1 MSAVRIGI
9 LLYLLGVAVMAGDV
23 IYGRTIQTE
32 VATLGIAGIQ
42 SKYGDAGGLK
52 LLAFA
57 FGFPLGVGLSLLGA
71 ALLGGTA
78 KTRPA
83 RLGGWTLLVILV
95 PILTPGILGT
105 SHSPSYFGIGG
116 ITILGLVAASMWYWG
131 RYRLRVDDAR
141 RSAADWQ
148 GLGYLAFALAAW
160 NLCGFGGM
168 PSFAVYPEKMIALNA
183 IPFAVGQLK
192 AVMALFI
199 LGWIFTAIGLHR
211 AARGLPQP

>member
-1 MSAVRIGI
+1 MSAARIGI
-9 LLYLLGVAVMAGDV
+9 LLYLVGVVVMAGDV
-23 IYGRTIQTE
+23 IYGRTIQAE
-32 VATLGIAGIQ
+32 VAALGITGIQ
-42 SKYGDAGGLK
+42 TKYGDAGGLK

-78 KTRPA
+78 GTPLG
-83 RLGGWTLLVILV
+83 RLGGWALLVILV
-95 PILTPGILGT
+95 PLLTPGVLGT
-105 SHSPSYFGIGG
+105 AHHPAYFGIGG

-131 RYRLRVDDAR
+131 RYRRRVSAALRP
-141 RSAADWQ
+141 AADWQ

-199 LGWIFTAIGLHR
+199 LGWVFTLIGLHR
-211 AARGLPQP
+211 ATRGLTQP

>member
-1 MSAVRIGI
+1 MNAVRIGI
-9 LLYLLGVAVMAGDV
+9 VLYLIGVVIMAGDV
-23 IYGRTIQTE
+23 FYGRTIQTE
-32 VATLGIAGIQ
+32 VTALGIAGIQ
-42 SKYGDAGGLK
+42 AKYGNAGGLK

-83 RLGGWTLLVILV
+83 RLGGWALLVILV

-105 SHSPSYFGIGG
+105 SHSPGYFGIGG

-131 RYRLRVDDAR
+131 RFRVRLDDAR
-141 RSAADWQ
+141 RPAADWQ

-199 LGWIFTAIGLHR
+199 LGWAFTAFGLYR
-211 AARGLPQP
+211 ASRGLNQP